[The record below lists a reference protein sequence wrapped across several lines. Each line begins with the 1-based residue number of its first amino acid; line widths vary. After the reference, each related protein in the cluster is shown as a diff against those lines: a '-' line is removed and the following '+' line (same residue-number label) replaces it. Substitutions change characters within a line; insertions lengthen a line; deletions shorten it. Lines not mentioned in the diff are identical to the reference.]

1 MEEILERSWPFPHP
15 SRESTAGQIA
25 RVLTVHHCRCPRDGQ
40 GQEEGKEGQ
49 TPGQSRSRHHIHEWE
64 LGKEALEGG
73 RRGESMSEHPAMSIP
88 TQEAGWALPSPAR
101 QPQGLCTCWS
111 LYPTQALAFPSEIQ
125 GPMLSFLKGLSEQAQ
140 SEKLRPGERKDLGP
154 LGRPAQGCDDSPHTH
169 PLY

>member
-111 LYPTQALAFPSEIQ
+111 LFPHMPWGILLRKAAHFQVSLYPGSSFDFCKAFS
-125 GPMLSFLKGLSEQAQ
+125 MA
-140 SEKLRPGERKDLGP
+140 
-154 LGRPAQGCDDSPHTH
+154 
-169 PLY
+169 